1 MQETPAPGVP
11 VLPPATTLRETAAA
25 TLAPVLKLYLDLHAH
40 PELSGQ
46 EERTAAR
53 FAAALTAAGWTAT
66 TGVGGHGVVG
76 VLRNGEG
83 PTVLLRT
90 ELDALPVREDTGL
103 PYASEARAPGPDGV
117 EVPVMHAC
125 GHDAHAAALTG
136 AARVLAALRAEWAGT
151 VVIVGQ
157 PAEETLSG
165 ARAMLADGLYDRF
178 PRPDVALAQHVAPFP
193 AGLVAHGTG
202 PMTAASAT
210 VEATVHGRGG
220 HAGMPHLAVNAAE
233 IAALAV
239 ARMKART
246 PAGTVLTVGALHAGT
261 RANVVP
267 DRATLGI
274 TVRAADDAAV
284 TAAVELVREALRE
297 ECETAGSP
305 RPPETEVTA
314 RAPGNVNDARYGALV
329 RAAHAAELGERRVV
343 GWPSSTASEDFPW
356 YGRAGAE
363 EGLYEGPAVPTVY
376 WMTGGVGAEQWSR
389 AGGAAEVPV
398 GEKLASLP
406 PNHSPRFAPEAVA
419 TLRGAVH
426 AMAAGA
432 LACLGPG
439 AP

>member
-1 MQETPAPGVP
+1 
-11 VLPPATTLRETAAA
+11 
-25 TLAPVLKLYLDLHAH
+25 
-40 PELSGQ
+40 
-46 EERTAAR
+46 
-53 FAAALTAAGWTAT
+53 
-66 TGVGGHGVVG
+66 
-76 VLRNGEG
+76 
-83 PTVLLRT
+83 
-90 ELDALPVREDTGL
+90 
-103 PYASEARAPGPDGV
+103 
-117 EVPVMHAC
+117 
-125 GHDAHAAALTG
+125 
-136 AARVLAALRAEWAGT
+136 
-151 VVIVGQ
+151 
-157 PAEETLSG
+157 
-165 ARAMLADGLYDRF
+165 
-178 PRPDVALAQHVAPFP
+178 
-193 AGLVAHGTG
+193 
-202 PMTAASAT
+202 
-210 VEATVHGRGG
+210 
-220 HAGMPHLAVNAAE
+220 
-233 IAALAV
+233 
-239 ARMKART
+239 MKART